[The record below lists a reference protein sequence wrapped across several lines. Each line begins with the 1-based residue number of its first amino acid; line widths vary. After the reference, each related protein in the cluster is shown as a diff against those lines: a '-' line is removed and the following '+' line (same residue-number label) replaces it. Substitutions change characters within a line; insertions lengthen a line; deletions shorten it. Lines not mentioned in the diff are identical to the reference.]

1 VSASP
6 APEEL
11 PGLPDAAAR
20 ANLWTMV
27 ACVFVVFTGFAFV
40 LPFMPLY
47 VRELGVV
54 DEAAGALWAGL
65 LIGIAP
71 LLAGLL
77 APVWGR
83 LADRHGQKPMAV
95 RALVAYV
102 FLLLLSAVAQNVWQL
117 LALRIGIGLFGGIGP
132 LGLAMATASL
142 PREQTGQAVGKIQ
155 AAQILSAAV
164 GPLAGGLLADAI
176 GIRTTFVVTAALCAI
191 ALGFVLR
198 YYTETAR
205 RSSANEPRAPLTA
218 ILGLAGV
225 LPLLV
230 VLFLVNFIG
239 RSFTPILPMQLG
251 RLGVEKDAL
260 ASSTGLLISIYS
272 ICAAASATLL
282 GRASRKRSPR
292 AMLIVALT
300 AGAVTVLPL
309 AWAGRFPTFVAFAS
323 LLGLASGGA
332 LTLCYTIGGLMVP
345 AAHRTAAFGFFSAAA
360 LFGGSVSPL
369 VAGALVRWDFRG
381 IYLVDAILFAVLAAG
396 LLAGFAPA
404 APKAAGL
411 LLVANK
417 GDHTLSIIDPA
428 LGKQVAAVEQ
438 SGVTGHEV
446 CASPDG
452 TTAYVPIYGNSGVG
466 KPGTDGSTI
475 DVIDIASRTR
485 VATIDLGQPE
495 RPHDPVFGAD
505 GRLYVTAE
513 LSKTIIVIDPRT
525 RTIVDRIPTGE
536 RESHMVALTRDG
548 KRAFTS
554 NVGAGSVSV
563 IDLAAKKVLAVV
575 PVSAS
580 AQRIAL
586 SVDEKLVFTADQ
598 KEPRI
603 VAIDTATHAVARS
616 YALPAT
622 GFATAPTPDGK
633 LLLVT
638 MPSVLKLV
646 AIDLASGAIAH
657 TLELPGTPQEVIV
670 RPDGKSAFVSC
681 DKTKQVAVVDLATFT
696 VEKLIAAGTMA
707 DGLAFVP

>member
-1 VSASP
+1 MSAPSP
-6 APEEL
+6 HEPALPE
-11 PGLPDAAAR
+11 AVAS

-54 DEAAGALWAGL
+54 DEERGALWAGV
-65 LIGIAP
+65 LIGVAP
-71 LLAGLL
+71 LLAGLM

-83 LADRHGQKPMAV
+83 LADRRGQKPMAV

-102 FLLLLSAVAQNVWQL
+102 FLLLLSAVAQDVWQL
-117 LALRIGIGLFGGIGP
+117 LLLRVGIGFFGGIGP

-142 PREQTGQAVGKIQ
+142 PREQTGLAVGKIQ

-176 GIRTTFVVTAALCAI
+176 GIRATFVLTAALCAV
-191 ALGFVLR
+191 ALAFVLR
-198 YYTETAR
+198 FYTETPR
-205 RSSANEPRAPLTA
+205 RAVSAEEPRAPFTA

-225 LPLLV
+225 LPLLL

-251 RLGVEKDAL
+251 RLGVSPEAL

-282 GRASRKRSPR
+282 GRASRTRPPR
-292 AMLIVALT
+292 TMLVIALA

-309 AWAGRFPTFVAFAS
+309 AWAGSFSTFVAFAS

-360 LFGGSVSPL
+360 LFGGSVSPS
-369 VAGALVRWDFRG
+369 VAGALAHWDLKG
-381 IYLVDAILFAVLAAG
+381 IYFVDATLFVGLAAG

-404 APKAAGL
+404 APKASGL
-411 LLVANK
+411 VLVANK
-417 GDHTLSIIDPA
+417 GDRSLSILDPA
-428 LGKQVAAVEQ
+428 LGTQVGVVEE

-446 CASPDG
+446 CVSPDG
-452 TTAYVPIYGNSGVG
+452 TTAYVPIYGDSGVG
-466 KPGTDGSTI
+466 RPGTDGRTI
-475 DVIDIASRTR
+475 DVIDIASRKR

-505 GRLYVTAE
+505 GRLYVTGE
-513 LSKTIIVIDPRT
+513 LSKTIIVIDPKT
-525 RTIVDRIPTGE
+525 RAVVDRIPTGE

-563 IDLAAKKVLAVV
+563 IDVAAKKVLAVV
-575 PVSAS
+575 PVSTV

-586 SVDEKLVFTADQ
+586 SVDEKLAFTSDQ
-598 KEPRI
+598 RAPRV
-603 VAIDTATHAVARS
+603 VAIDTATYAVAKS
-616 YALPAT
+616 FDLPAI

-638 MPSVLKLV
+638 MPSVLKMV
-646 AIDLASGAIAH
+646 AIDLATGTVAH

-670 RPDGKSAFVSC
+670 RPDGRSAFVSC

>member
-1 VSASP
+1 VTAAP
-6 APEEL
+6 ADQPVLPESV
-11 PGLPDAAAR
+11 AR
-20 ANLWTMV
+20 ANVWTMV

-54 DEAAGALWAGL
+54 DEERGALWAGV
-65 LIGIAP
+65 LIGVAP

-102 FLLLLSAVAQNVWQL
+102 FLLLLSAAAQDVWQL
-117 LALRIGIGLFGGIGP
+117 LVLRIGIGLFGGIGP

-176 GIRTTFVVTAALCAI
+176 GIRRTFVLTALLCAV
-191 ALGFVLR
+191 ALAFVLR
-198 YYTETAR
+198 YYTETPR
-205 RSSANEPRAPLTA
+205 RAVSAEEPRAPFAA

-251 RLGVEKDAL
+251 RLGVAPAAL

-272 ICAAASATLL
+272 ICAAASALLL
-282 GRASRKRSPR
+282 GRASRTWPPR
-292 AMLIVALT
+292 TMLVVALT
-300 AGAVTVLPL
+300 AGAATVLPL
-309 AWAGRFPTFVAFAS
+309 AWAGSFPAFVAFAS

-360 LFGGSVSPL
+360 LFGGSVSPS
-369 VAGALVRWDFRG
+369 VAGAIAHWDLKG
-381 IYLVDAILFAVLAAG
+381 IYFVDAAIFVVLAAG

-417 GDHTLSIIDPA
+417 GDHTLSIVDPA
-428 LGKQVAAVEQ
+428 LGQQVGLVEE

-446 CASPDG
+446 TASPDG
-452 TTAYVPIYGNSGVG
+452 TTAYVPIYGDSGVG
-466 KPGTDGSTI
+466 RPGTDGRTI
-475 DVIDIASRTR
+475 DVIDIATRKR

-505 GRLYVTAE
+505 GRLYVTGE
-513 LSKTIIVIDPRT
+513 LSKTIIVIDPKT
-525 RTIVDRIPTGE
+525 GTVVDRIPTGE

-575 PVSAS
+575 PVSAA

-598 KEPRI
+598 REPRI
-603 VAIDTATHAVARS
+603 VAIDTASHAIAKS
-616 YALPAT
+616 FALPAI
-622 GFATAPTPDGK
+622 GFATAPTPDGRF
-633 LLLVT
+633 LLVT
-638 MPSVLKLV
+638 MPSVLKMV
-646 AIDLASGAIAH
+646 AIDLASGQVAQ
-657 TLELPGTPQEVIV
+657 TVELPGTPQEVIV

-681 DKTKQVAVVDLATFT
+681 DKTKQVAVVDLATFK
-696 VEKLIAAGTMA
+696 VEKLIAAGPMA

>member
-1 VSASP
+1 VTQ
-6 APEEL
+6 APSGE
-11 PGLPDAAAR
+11 PGLPESVAH
-20 ANLWTMV
+20 ANVWTMV

-47 VRELGVV
+47 VRQLGVL
-54 DEAAGALWAGL
+54 DEERGALWAGV

-102 FLLLLSAVAQNVWQL
+102 FLLLLSAVAQDVWQL
-117 LALRIGIGLFGGIGP
+117 LLLRIGIGLFGGIGP

-176 GIRTTFVVTAALCAI
+176 GIRNTFVLTALLCAV
-191 ALGFVLR
+191 ALAFVLR
-198 YYTETAR
+198 YYTETPR
-205 RSSANEPRAPLTA
+205 RVVHADEPRAPFTA

-230 VLFLVNFIG
+230 VLFIVNFIG

-251 RLGVEKDAL
+251 RLGVSPEAL

-272 ICAAASATLL
+272 VCAAASATLL
-282 GRASRKRSPR
+282 GRASRTRPPR
-292 AMLIVALT
+292 TMLVAALG

-309 AWAGRFPTFVAFAS
+309 AWAGSFPAFVAFAS

-360 LFGGSVSPL
+360 LFGGSVSPS
-369 VAGALVRWDFRG
+369 VAGAIAHWDLKG
-381 IYLVDAILFAVLAAG
+381 IYFVDATLFVVLAAG

-404 APKAAGL
+404 APKASGL
-411 LLVANK
+411 VLVANK
-417 GDHTLSIIDPA
+417 GDHSLSILDPA
-428 LGKQVAAVEQ
+428 LGTQVGVVEE

-446 CASPDG
+446 CVSPDG
-452 TTAYVPIYGNSGVG
+452 TTAYVPIYGDSGVG
-466 KPGTDGSTI
+466 RPGTDGRTI
-475 DVIDIASRTR
+475 DVIDIASRKR

-505 GRLYVTAE
+505 GRLYVTGE
-513 LSKTIIVIDPRT
+513 LSKTIIVIDPKT
-525 RTIVDRIPTGE
+525 RTVVDRIPTGE

-575 PVSAS
+575 PVSAV

-586 SVDEKLVFTADQ
+586 SVDEKLAFTSDQ
-598 KEPRI
+598 RAPRI
-603 VAIDTATHAVARS
+603 VAIDTASHAVAKS
-616 YALPAT
+616 FDLPAI
-622 GFATAPTPDGK
+622 GFATAPTPDGR

-638 MPSVLKLV
+638 MPSALKMV
-646 AIDLASGAIAH
+646 AIDLATGKVAH
-657 TLELPGTPQEVIV
+657 TVELPGTPQEVIV
-670 RPDGKSAFVSC
+670 RPDGKTAFVSC
-681 DKTKQVAVVDLATFT
+681 DKTKQVAVVDLATFK
-696 VEKLIAAGTMA
+696 VEKLIAAGAMA